1 VFRGEKMKYGVI
13 PCAGQGKR
21 MGFLSYVLPKT
32 LFPVWEKP
40 LLHLIVENML
50 KLGVE
55 KIFFIVNYKK
65 EVVKEYL
72 ERTEFSRNFER
83 HFIEQKE
90 LKGIAHAINLTKDF
104 IDDDF
109 ICILGDDLT
118 IAKSLDN
125 LVKCF
130 HDNNAIL
137 VEGAVPENDR
147 EILRSTCSIQIGPEN
162 KITKIVEK
170 PEDPPSNIRGTGIYL
185 FSPKIFDYIE
195 KTPVSTIRNEIE
207 ITDTI
212 NLVAKDNKAYLG
224 FIEGINVNINSM
236 MDLFEAWKLMKN
248 A

>member
-1 VFRGEKMKYGVI
+1 MKYGVI
-13 PCAGQGKR
+13 PCAGQGRR
-21 MGFLSYVLPKT
+21 MGFLSHVLPKT

-40 LLHLIVENML
+40 LLHLIIENML

-65 EVVKEYL
+65 ETVKEYL
-72 ERTEFSRNFER
+72 ERAEFTKNFNR

-90 LKGIAHAINLTKDF
+90 LKGIAHAISLTKDF

-118 IAKSLDN
+118 ITQGLDN

-130 HDNNAIL
+130 RDNNAIL
-137 VEGAVPENDR
+137 VEGAVPENNR
-147 EILRSTCSIQIGPEN
+147 EILKSTCSIEIGPEN
-162 KITKIVEK
+162 KINKIVEK
-170 PEDPPSNIRGTGIYL
+170 PETPSSNIRGTGIYL

-195 KTPVSTIRNEIE
+195 KTPVSNIRNEIE

-212 NLVAKDNKAYLG
+212 NLVAQDNKAYCG
-224 FIEGINVNINSM
+224 FIDGINVNINSM
-236 MDLFEAWKLMKN
+236 KDLFEAWNLMKH